1 MSYYEFDINTEITYL
16 KGVGPRRA
24 AALNK
29 MNIFTFY
36 DFLVH
41 YPRDYEDEREVTP
54 IDELEEN
61 TVAIVVGHIY
71 RIESRTVRNNLTLI
85 NAMLRDYT
93 GTVKVTWFNQEY
105 LMSKLEEGMKLV
117 VKGKVSEPFGYYN
130 KYYSITVQ
138 AFDILDEDE
147 DPNLGIFPIY
157 PSTANL
163 NQKFFRTSMR
173 ILLDRLPTM
182 KEMLPSSILSEN
194 DLISY
199 DTAIRLIHFPRSRMD
214 IDEARRRLA
223 FNELFLIQYGLILLK
238 KKTQDE
244 ELGIKHKRNGKLMK
258 AALNNLPF
266 ELTGDQQAVLKS
278 VITDMQKVSPMR
290 RLIQGD
296 VGSGKT
302 VIAMLALIKTV
313 ENGCQGSFMAPT
325 EILAVQHYEKFTK
338 LLEPLGIRVG
348 LLSAQ
353 VTRSKKRRAE
363 VYE

>member
-199 DTAIRLIHFPRSRMD
+199 DTAIR
-214 IDEARRRLA
+214 
-223 FNELFLIQYGLILLK
+223 
-238 KKTQDE
+238 
-244 ELGIKHKRNGKLMK
+244 
-258 AALNNLPF
+258 
-266 ELTGDQQAVLKS
+266 
-278 VITDMQKVSPMR
+278 
-290 RLIQGD
+290 
-296 VGSGKT
+296 
-302 VIAMLALIKTV
+302 
-313 ENGCQGSFMAPT
+313 
-325 EILAVQHYEKFTK
+325 
-338 LLEPLGIRVG
+338 
-348 LLSAQ
+348 
-353 VTRSKKRRAE
+353 
-363 VYE
+363 